1 MTYLVIEYLEEYL
14 TLSDEIMARKYEFFS
29 WQGFAVGAIIMALAL
44 VIQSEVSFP
53 SIWELQATSYVLLI
67 AFSSLVVGITSGG
80 VLVYLYPPDQDVI
93 GIAGLGSDDFT
104 QHLSLVLVIL
114 SLVWPIFMGFVF
126 FFEYFG
132 SDPLIFIWVLL
143 GFAAPSLG
151 LTAAMFER
159 SRAIGEDLKLYFS
172 VHDKLDMASLDWL
185 HAIGPRTATY
195 RMGML
200 ESAARNVEGL
210 KITGHEIVKE
220 RNQFAVNQ

>member
-1 MTYLVIEYLEEYL
+1 M
-14 TLSDEIMARKYEFFS
+14 SDEIMARKYEFFS
-29 WQGFAVGAIIMALAL
+29 WQGFAVGAIVMSLTLIL
-44 VIQSEVSFP
+44 QSLISFP
-53 SIWELQATSYVLLI
+53 VVWQIQGTSYILLI
-67 AFSSLVVGITSGG
+67 TFSSLVVGITAGG

-93 GIAGLGSDDFT
+93 GIAGLGSDDIT
-104 QHLSLVLVIL
+104 QHLSLILVIL
-114 SLVWPIFMGFVF
+114 SLVWPIFTGFVF
-126 FFEYFG
+126 FFDYFG
-132 SDPLIFIWVLL
+132 SDTFIFIWVLL

-159 SRAIGEDLKLYFS
+159 SRAIGEDLKLYFA

-220 RNQFAVNQ
+220 KNQFAVNQ

>member
-1 MTYLVIEYLEEYL
+1 
-14 TLSDEIMARKYEFFS
+14 MARKYEFFS
-29 WQGFAVGAIIMALAL
+29 WQGFAVGVLIMTLSLVLQSAI
-44 VIQSEVSFP
+44 SFP
-53 SIWELQATSYVLLI
+53 AIWAERAVAYILLI
-67 AFSSLVVGITSGG
+67 SFSSLVVGITSGA

-93 GIAGLGSDDFT
+93 GIAGLGSDDIT

-114 SLVWPIFMGFVF
+114 SLVWPIFTGFVF

-132 SDPLIFIWVLL
+132 TDQLIFIWVLM

-159 SRAIGEDLKLYFS
+159 SRAIGEDLKLFFS
-172 VHDKLDMASLDWL
+172 VHDKLDMASLNWL

-200 ESAARNVEGL
+200 ESAARNVQGL
-210 KITGHEIVKE
+210 KISGHEIIKE
-220 RNQFAVNQ
+220 RNQFAVNL

>member
-1 MTYLVIEYLEEYL
+1 
-14 TLSDEIMARKYEFFS
+14 MARKYEFFS
-29 WQGFAVGAIIMALAL
+29 WQGFTVGAIVMTLSLIVQSFISFNAVWTEQTLAY
-44 VIQSEVSFP
+44 
-53 SIWELQATSYVLLI
+53 IWFI
-67 AFSSLVVGITSGG
+67 GFSAIVVGITSGG

-114 SLVWPIFMGFVF
+114 ALVQPIFTGFAF
-126 FFEYFG
+126 FYEYFG
-132 SDPLIFIWVLL
+132 TDQLIFIWVLL

-159 SRAIGEDLKLYFS
+159 SRAIGEDLKVYFS
-172 VHDKLDMASLDWL
+172 VHEKLDMASLDWL

-200 ESAARNVEGL
+200 ESAARRVEGL
-210 KITGHEIVKE
+210 KITGHEIVRE
-220 RNQFAVNQ
+220 SNQFAVNT

>member
-1 MTYLVIEYLEEYL
+1 M
-14 TLSDEIMARKYEFFS
+14 SDEIMARKYEFFS
-29 WQGFAVGAIIMALAL
+29 WQGFTLSAIVMALTL
-44 VIQSEVSFP
+44 ILQSIVSFP
-53 SIWELQATSYVLLI
+53 AVWELQAFSYLLLI
-67 AFSSLVVGITSGG
+67 VFSSIVVGVTSGG

-93 GIAGLGSDDFT
+93 GIAGLGSDDIT

-114 SLVWPIFMGFVF
+114 SLVWPIFTGFIF

-200 ESAARNVEGL
+200 ESAARNVHGL
-210 KITGHEIVKE
+210 KISGHEIVKE
-220 RNQFAVNQ
+220 QNQFAVNQ

>member
-29 WQGFAVGAIIMALAL
+29 WQGFVVGAIVLSL
-44 VIQSEVSFP
+44 SFVLQSYLSFP
-53 SIWELQATSYVLLI
+53 AIWSEQAAAYILMI
-67 AFSSLVVGITSGG
+67 FFSSLIVGITSGG

-104 QHLSLVLVIL
+104 QNLSLVMVIL
-114 SLVWPIFMGFVF
+114 SLVWPVFSGFVF
-126 FFEYFG
+126 FYDYFG
-132 SDPLIFIWVLL
+132 NDPWVFIWVLV

-159 SRAIGEDLKLYFS
+159 SRAISADLRLYFA
-172 VHDKLDMASLDWL
+172 VHERLDMADLDWL

-200 ESAARNVEGL
+200 ESAARNIEG
-210 KITGHEIVKE
+210 IRISGHEIIKE
-220 RNQFAVNQ
+220 SGQFAVNQ

>member
-1 MTYLVIEYLEEYL
+1 M
-14 TLSDEIMARKYEFFS
+14 SDEIMARKYEFFS
-29 WQGFAVGAIIMALAL
+29 WQGFVVGVIIMSLSL
-44 VIQSEVSFP
+44 VVQSFVSFP
-53 SIWELQATSYVLLI
+53 AVWMEQAVSYTLFI
-67 AFSSLVVGITSGG
+67 AFSSLVIGVTSGS

-114 SLVWPIFMGFVF
+114 SLVWPVFTGFLF
-126 FFEYFG
+126 FYEYFG
-132 SDPLIFIWVLL
+132 PDQLIFIWVLL

-159 SRAIGEDLKLYFS
+159 SREISDDLRLYFS
-172 VHDKLDMASLDWL
+172 VHDSLDMAGLDWL

-200 ESAARNVEGL
+200 ETAARNVGGL
-210 KITGHEIVKE
+210 RITGHEIIKE
-220 RNQFAVNQ
+220 KDQFAVNQ